1 MTIFFCAGMS
11 SEMAEP
17 KINVEDPRLDSST
30 DGDDDGPD
38 ARQRRR
44 ERREAKKNLMADE
57 SVLDES
63 DEESE
68 TSRMEQE
75 ESDAAQ
81 PVPPPVMTSGGETAP
96 QLLQETETT
105 ADPGTAAAA
114 EAVAAAEAKAAA
126 TAAAAADGAAAQAPV
141 QLPAASMK
149 AADTEQGRN
158 SGPDSGIS
166 IGDLTPD
173 KIKALF
179 SKKPI
184 ETIMLNINTEAN
196 QTGAEVQLSPNP
208 ANRSGAGGGG
218 SLTLAVVT
226 PLRDNPR
233 PLTVRT
239 VRFQL

>member
-1 MTIFFCAGMS
+1 
-11 SEMAEP
+11 
-17 KINVEDPRLDSST
+17 
-30 DGDDDGPD
+30 
-38 ARQRRR
+38 
-44 ERREAKKNLMADE
+44 
-57 SVLDES
+57 VLDES

-81 PVPPPVMTSGGETAP
+81 PVPPPVMTSGVETAP

-105 ADPGTAAAA
+105 ADPGTAAAD
-114 EAVAAAEAKAAA
+114 EAAAAAAA
-126 TAAAAADGAAAQAPV
+126 TAAADGAAAQAPV

-196 QTGAEVQLSPNP
+196 QSGAEVQLSPNP

-218 SLTLAVVT
+218 EA
-226 PLRDNPR
+226 
-233 PLTVRT
+233 
-239 VRFQL
+239 